1 VRGNG
6 KEGMINH
13 SGLQQAVELINK
25 SQRILV
31 TAHTRP
37 DGDAIGC
44 LVAMCD
50 VLQAL
55 GKKAKSILLSPAPQW
70 YKFLL
75 TEKVPVLGEDVQL
88 EDLKAGR
95 FGEFDLILIL
105 DTNSPGQLPEFEEYL
120 KQSDTDVLV
129 IDHHR
134 TSDGLGGI
142 ELIESDAAATA
153 LVILELLKYAGWEIT
168 GKIAEALFVAI
179 ATDTGWFQFN
189 NTDSRVFS
197 VCAELIDMGIKSTEV
212 YNKLYENFSPQRFM
226 LMTEMLKTLEL
237 HLDGR
242 FAIMQI
248 TQPDFE
254 RTGATYVD
262 TENLINECRRIGTV
276 DTAALFIEL
285 DDGRIRCSLR
295 SKGALDVGEIAVK
308 FGGGGHK
315 MAAGTFVPGPMENAQ
330 KLILEEVSKK
340 FS

>member
-1 VRGNG
+1 MTN
-6 KEGMINH
+6 ND
-13 SGLQQAVELINK
+13 LQQAVELINK

-31 TAHTRP
+31 TTHTKP

-44 LVAMCD
+44 LVAMSD
-50 VLQAL
+50 VLKAL
-55 GKKAKSILLSPAPQW
+55 GKKARLLLLSPAPQW
-70 YKFLL
+70 YQFLL
-75 TEKVPVLGEDVQL
+75 TEKVPVLGKDVQL

-95 FGEFDLILIL
+95 FGEFDLTMIL
-105 DTNSPGQLPEFEEYL
+105 DTNSPGQLPDFKEYL
-120 KQSDTDVLV
+120 KQTDTEVLV

-153 LVILELLKYAGWEIT
+153 LVVLELLKYADWEIT
-168 GKIAEALFVAI
+168 EKIAEALFVAI

-197 VCAELIDMGIKSTEV
+197 ACAELIDAGIKPTEV
-212 YNKLYENFSPQRFM
+212 YNQLYENFSKQRFM

-254 RTGATYVD
+254 RSGATYAD
-262 TENLINECRRIGTV
+262 TENLINECRRIGTI
-276 DTAALFIEL
+276 DTTALFIEL
-285 DDGRIRCSLR
+285 NDGRIRCSLR
-295 SKGALDVGEIAVK
+295 SKGAIDVGEIAAK

-315 MAAGTFVPGPMENAQ
+315 MAAGTFVPGPMENARQ
-330 KLILEEVSKK
+330 LIYEEVSK
-340 FS
+340 SLS